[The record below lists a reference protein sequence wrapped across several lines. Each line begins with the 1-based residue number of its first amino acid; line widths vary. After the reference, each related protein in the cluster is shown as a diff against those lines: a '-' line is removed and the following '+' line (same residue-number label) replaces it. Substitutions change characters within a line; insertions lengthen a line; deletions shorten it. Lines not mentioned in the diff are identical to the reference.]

1 MTVPTGRCPE
11 AQVKAKPQYIIPV
24 GQPRTRP
31 ILIEIKI
38 LMSPEQGTPHLKD
51 SPLLGTSM
59 FLEEIQVL
67 L

>member
-24 GQPRTRP
+24 G
-31 ILIEIKI
+31 LIEIKI